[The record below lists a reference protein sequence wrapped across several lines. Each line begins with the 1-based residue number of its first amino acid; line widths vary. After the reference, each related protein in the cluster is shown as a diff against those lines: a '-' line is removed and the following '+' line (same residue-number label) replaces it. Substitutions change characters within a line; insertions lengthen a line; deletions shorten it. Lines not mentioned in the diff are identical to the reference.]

1 MEIEVGDIVQ
11 LKDKT
16 VFAGLTV
23 VAIEGENAIC
33 KFYVPN
39 EPLDGAKRPSALVQE
54 EGVFPLE
61 DLIISRKG

>member
-1 MEIEVGDIVQ
+1 MEIEVGDTVQ

-23 VAIEGENAIC
+23 VSIDGENAIC

-39 EPLDGAKRPSALVQE
+39 KPLDGSERPSALIQE
-54 EGVFPLE
+54 EGVFPLK
-61 DLIISRKG
+61 DLILSRKG